1 MHHPEV
7 HLTKQSRMEGVPES
21 GRAETRAAIYN
32 KGSLYKSI
40 QSHRGEKEVAEGR
53 TRIFN

>member
-1 MHHPEV
+1 
-7 HLTKQSRMEGVPES
+7 MEGVPES